1 MLRAT
6 ITSIAIAAFTLILS
20 RAAVAEEVKCEGAIV
35 AIDGDTVTIKDMTKQ
50 HQMRIEPAT
59 KITSADKPVMV
70 SDLKIG
76 QKVKCVC
83 EKKEKDG
90 MMICT
95 SMEIM
100 RDTP

>member
-6 ITSIAIAAFTLILS
+6 ITTIAIAVFVAVLA
-20 RAAVAEEVKCEGAIV
+20 RAAIADEVKCEGAIIQ
-35 AIDGDTVTIKDMTKQ
+35 IDGDTVTVKDMTKE
-50 HQMRIEPAT
+50 HRMKIEPAT
-59 KITSADKPVMV
+59 KITSAGKPVMV
-70 SDLKIG
+70 SDLKVG

-83 EKKEKDG
+83 ERKDNA
-90 MMICT
+90 MICT

>member
-6 ITSIAIAAFTLILS
+6 ITSIAIAAFTLILA
-20 RAAVAEEVKCEGAIV
+20 RATIADEVKCDGAII
-35 AIDGDTVTIKDMTKQ
+35 AIDGDTVTVKDMTKE
-50 HQMRIEPAT
+50 HQMKIEPAT
-59 KITSADKPVMV
+59 KITSAGKPVMV
-70 SDLKIG
+70 SDLKVG
-76 QKVKCVC
+76 HKVKCVC
-83 EKKEKDG
+83 ERKDN

>member
-6 ITSIAIAAFTLILS
+6 ITTIAIAALIAVFA
-20 RAAVAEEVKCEGAIV
+20 RATIADEVKCEGAIIQ
-35 AIDGDTVTIKDMTKQ
+35 IDGDTVTVKDMSKE
-50 HQMRIEPAT
+50 HQMKIEPAT
-59 KITSADKPVMV
+59 KITSAGKPVMP
-70 SDLKIG
+70 SDLKVG

-83 EKKEKDG
+83 EKKVNV
-90 MMICT
+90 MICT

>member
-6 ITSIAIAAFTLILS
+6 IISIAIAAGALILA
-20 RAAVAEEVKCEGAIV
+20 RAAVADEVKCEGAII
-35 AIDGDTVTIKDMTKQ
+35 AIDGDTVTVKDMTKE
-50 HQMRIEPAT
+50 HHMKIEPAT
-59 KITSADKPVMV
+59 KITSAGKPVMV
-70 SDLKIG
+70 SDLKVG

-83 EKKEKDG
+83 DKKDG
-90 MMICT
+90 TMICT